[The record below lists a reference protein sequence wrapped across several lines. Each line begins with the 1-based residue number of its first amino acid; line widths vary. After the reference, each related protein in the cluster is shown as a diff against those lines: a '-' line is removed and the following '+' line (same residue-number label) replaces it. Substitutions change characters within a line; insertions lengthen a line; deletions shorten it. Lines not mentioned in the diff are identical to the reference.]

1 MKLSNIYTLLLA
13 GFGLTGATSCVDKVE
28 YEPAEPVALA
38 PYYFS
43 TGNGDREDLEEGQS
57 SFTILLGRLDA
68 EKELEVPVEHNSDID
83 AVFNVP
89 NTVKFAAGEATAT
102 LEVTF
107 DLANVEKRK
116 EYNLNLN
123 LDGVQN
129 TPYYLGDLSMIIY
142 YNPWESIGKGM
153 YTEASICSIFNNV
166 ESYTYEVEIQEH
178 PTEKGYYR
186 LVNPYGPGIYPIK
199 NAVDY
204 GVANRYMYFNA
215 VDPEGVYVETMNTGW
230 SGGTTYGNVVIS
242 SKAYRNM
249 QDGETLE
256 EQKEAKLTG
265 YYEEATK
272 NLVMPAKT
280 LEMAMT
286 NYQSGKYIADNA
298 IDCRVVLPGGKVV
311 SDWEEVGFCNYTDG
325 FCGPFLSTPVLN
337 NTYQVYVEYNSKTN
351 VYRVVNPF
359 GVNSGYTDTES
370 EQSSYL
376 TFDVSV
382 PNCVVLGDA
391 VQTTIE
397 SRFFGPLMATTQANI
412 ELQTSEIS
420 REELAEAGIGGTF
433 EGKVIRIPGDQVVGY
448 YQSTPTNYRYPKT
461 PVDVVLD
468 LTTATPSA
476 KKSPRKVTIPLEL
489 RK

>member
-1 MKLSNIYTLLLA
+1 MKLSNIFTLLLA
-13 GFGLTGATSCVDKVE
+13 GFALAGTTSCVDKVE

-57 SFTILLGRLDA
+57 SFTILLGRLEA
-68 EKELEVPVEHNSDID
+68 EEELEVPVEHNSDID

-89 NTVKFAAGEATAT
+89 TSVKFAKGESTAT

-116 EYNLNLN
+116 EYTLDLNLN
-123 LDGVQN
+123 GVEN

-142 YNPWESIGKGM
+142 YNPWESIGTGK
-153 YTEASICSIFNNV
+153 YTEASVCSIFGDV
-166 ESYTYEVEIQEH
+166 DSYTYDVEIQEH

-186 LVNPYGPGIYPIK
+186 LVNPYGPDVYPMN

-204 GVANRYMYFNA
+204 GNTNRYMYFNA
-215 VDPEGVYVETMNTGW
+215 VNPEGVYVETMNTGW
-230 SGGTTYGNVVIS
+230 SGGTAYGNLVIS
-242 SKAYRNM
+242 SVAYRNM

-256 EQKEAKLTG
+256 EQIEAGVTG

-280 LEMAMT
+280 LVMAMT
-286 NYQSGKYIADNA
+286 NHNSGVFGFSNS

-311 SDWEEVGFCNYTDG
+311 SDWEEIGFCNYTDG
-325 FCGPFLSTPVLN
+325 FCGPFMKTPVLN

-351 VYRVVNPF
+351 VYRVTDPF
-359 GVNSGYTDTES
+359 GVNSGYETNVPLQD
-370 EQSSYL
+370 SYIYFNVEN
-376 TFDVSV
+376 TK
-382 PNCVVLGDA
+382 CVTVGT
-391 VQTTIE
+391 VMTIIN
-397 SRFFGPLMATTQANI
+397 SLRDGRFYATTLADI
-412 ELQTSEIS
+412 ELGSSEITKA
-420 REELAEAGIGGTF
+420 ELAEAGIGGTF
-433 EGKVIRIPGDQVVGY
+433 DDKVIRIPGDQICGY
-448 YQSTPTNYRYPKT
+448 NSRNESTIIYPAT

-468 LTTATPSA
+468 IANPIIGT
-476 KKSPRKVTIPLEL
+476 KKSPRKVTMPLEL

>member
-1 MKLSNIYTLLLA
+1 MKLSNIFTLLLG
-13 GFGLTGATSCVDKVE
+13 GFALTGATSCVDKVE

-186 LVNPYGPGIYPIK
+186 LVNPYGPDIYPIK

-272 NLVMPAKT
+272 NLVMPAET

-359 GVNSGYTDTES
+359 GPNSGYSGPAIEDSYIYFDVTEPNCVTVGDGIATVVNSG
-370 EQSSYL
+370 L
-376 TFDVSV
+376 R
-382 PNCVVLGDA
+382 G
-391 VQTTIE
+391 
-397 SRFFGPLMATTQANI
+397 RLMATTEADV
-412 ELQTSEIS
+412 
-420 REELAEAGIGGTF
+420 ELATTQISKTELAQAGIGGKF
-433 EGKVIRIPGDQVVGY
+433 ENKVIRIPGDQVMAY
-448 YQSTPTNYRYPKT
+448 YSRKPTDYIYQSTI
-461 PVDVVLD
+461 VDVVLD
-468 LTTATPSA
+468 MTNPTVGTEAA
-476 KKSPRKVTIPLEL
+476 PRKINAPLQL
-489 RK
+489 GK